1 MASAREYVGSCI
13 MANALDV
20 INEKVVR
27 DGNVAVLVSPGFGA
41 GWYTWNQQHPELV
54 FDPIIVNMVLSK
66 VHYHEIESYIEKKYG
81 DDVYTGGASDLDVH
95 WVPVG
100 AKFRIDEYDGSES
113 LILES
118 DEKWMIA

>member
-1 MASAREYVGSCI
+1 

-20 INEKVVR
+20 INEKIVR

-54 FDPIIVNMVLSK
+54 FDPIIVNMVLNK
-66 VHYHEIESYIEKKYG
+66 VHYHEIESYVDKKYG
-81 DDVYTGGASDLDVH
+81 DDVYTGGAGDLYVH

-100 AKFRIDEYDGSES
+100 AKFRIDEYDGAES
-113 LILES
+113 LVLES
-118 DEKWMIA
+118 NEKWMTA

>member
-1 MASAREYVGSCI
+1 

-41 GWYTWNQQHPELV
+41 GWYTWNQKHPELV